1 MPEEREKNAGWGAPV
16 SQAQKRR
23 GFPRLHF
30 ALSLH
35 AVLKPAF
42 PCCHLPDDPWPN
54 SLSGSTI
61 RCAWTHHTCKRFRH
75 NTDNCLTLWGDKNFN
90 CYISITCEFTAEQNP
105 IKRT

>member
-1 MPEEREKNAGWGAPV
+1 TGAICGRQPEQSDQRITGCADTPLPCNNGLSRTKKGGVAP
-16 SQAQKRR
+16 ARD
-23 GFPRLHF
+23 F

-61 RCAWTHHTCKRFRH
+61 RCAWTHHTRTRFRH
-75 NTDNCLTLWGDKNFN
+75 NTENYLTL
-90 CYISITCEFTAEQNP
+90 
-105 IKRT
+105 